1 MLSRVTKAP
10 GSLLHDNRPLLY
22 IELAIT
28 ELAIYT
34 KILIISKCVWVC
46 PVSVCALVIYKRLNQ
61 EKG

>member
-10 GSLLHDNRPLLY
+10 GPILHDNRPLLY

-34 KILIISKCVWVC
+34 KIIIISQCEWVC
-46 PVSVCALVIYKRLNQ
+46 PVSVCARVIYKRLN
-61 EKG
+61 